1 MHDPEMPQPEICE
14 RDRHRGREFW
24 RGRELELES
33 DAPIPSLHQEIQFG
47 PAESRPGE
55 ALVGSGLELCDDR
68 RLADLTR
75 PEDLDHGELAGQGR
89 ESRQRLGARG
99 PRV

>member
-1 MHDPEMPQPEICE
+1 
-14 RDRHRGREFW
+14 
-24 RGRELELES
+24 
-33 DAPIPSLHQEIQFG
+33 
-47 PAESRPGE
+47 
-55 ALVGSGLELCDDR
+55 VGSGLELCDDR